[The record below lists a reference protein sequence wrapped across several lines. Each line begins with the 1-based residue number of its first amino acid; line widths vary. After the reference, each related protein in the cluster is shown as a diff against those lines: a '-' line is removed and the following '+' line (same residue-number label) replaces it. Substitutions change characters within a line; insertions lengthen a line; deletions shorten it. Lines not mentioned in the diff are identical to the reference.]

1 MDVTV
6 EGILQA
12 EDEIA
17 GKRLN
22 HKTNAE
28 LLMESL
34 RGNPLKVL
42 HPGMD
47 YVDGKFWLTIPRSR
61 IVMKQKGKKKDD
73 PYVPVSE
80 WHLLALNDER
90 EMFPYDEENLF
101 VHGYR
106 MPDSFMMY
114 KNGWEGDTP
123 WNYVEHSDTPPD
135 TFDLYLR
142 IRRVYEQYIEFAEE
156 VMYDIVTSWVMATY
170 VFQVFDNFAYLHFN
184 GTAASGKSQNL
195 RILKAIAYN
204 AQWTTNMTASNL
216 FRGIA
221 NNPGVW
227 CIDEAESF
235 RDERGQELRTILR
248 NGYKKGMDVKR
259 LAGKPDGTFEEHA
272 FATYSPKALA
282 SINVLDDTTSQ
293 RAIVI
298 GMRPAYRDIPYFNQ
312 EATEWSALRDDLYLW
327 SLYNARDIHSEW
339 MRLNGSQRTLINRAW
354 EVSAC
359 IVTVSHFAGGDTI
372 SAPVVK
378 WLESYFENVRAQQDA
393 NDLIRTLATALP
405 SVMNYIPARD
415 DWWYP
420 LSDIRDKLLDITDED
435 VSDKITT
442 RSIQRWLKPLG
453 LDKVRKAKGGKQ
465 IQLIEHEVRAVIK
478 DRRIDPLTEDVAW
491 AAGKVDYQTENK
503 RTNMQLQTGWET
515 DGDVG
520 QPETEGLLAE
530 YT

>member
-1 MDVTV
+1 MTEVTV
-6 EGILQA
+6 EGILNA
-12 EDEIA
+12 E
-17 GKRLN
+17 RLLLSPTPTLDV
-22 HKTNAE
+22 KTSAE

-34 RGNPLKVL
+34 QGTPLRVL

-47 YVDGKFWLTIPRSR
+47 YIDKKFWLTVPRSR
-61 IVMKQKGKKKDD
+61 IVMQKKGKGKDAE
-73 PYVPVSE
+73 YAPVQE
-80 WHLLALNDER
+80 WHLLALNDEK
-90 EMFPYDEENLF
+90 EMFPYDEENLYNRGF
-101 VHGYR
+101 R
-106 MPDSFMMY
+106 RPDSFMMY
-114 KNGWEGDTP
+114 KNGWDGSTPFDFVKGDT
-123 WNYVEHSDTPPD
+123 TPPD

-142 IRRVYEQYIEFAEE
+142 VRRVYEQYIEFADEAI
-156 VMYDIVTSWVMATY
+156 YDIVTSWVMATY

-227 CIDEAESF
+227 CIDEAETF
-235 RDERGQELRTILR
+235 HDERGQELRTILR

-282 SINVLDDTTSQ
+282 SINALDDTTSQ

-298 GMRPAYRDIPYFNQ
+298 GMRPAYRDIPYFDQ
-312 EATEWSALRDDLYLW
+312 DADEWTALRDDLYLW
-327 SLYNARDIHSEW
+327 SLYNARNIHAEW
-339 MRLNGSQRTLINRAW
+339 MRWNNHERTLINRAW

-359 IVTVSHFAGGDTI
+359 IVVLSDYVGGETI
-372 SAPVVK
+372 SGPVVL
-378 WLESYFENVRAQQDA
+378 WLERYFETVRQQQDA

-405 SVMNYIPARD
+405 SVMKYIPARD

-420 LSDIRDKLLDITDED
+420 LSAIRDKLLDITDED

-453 LDKVRKAKGGKQ
+453 LDTVRKAKGGKQ
-465 IQLIEHEVRAVIK
+465 IQLRESEVRAIIK
-478 DRRIDPLTEDVAW
+478 DRRIDLLPEDIAW
-491 AAGKVDYQTENK
+491 GAGKEDYQTEDK
-503 RTNMQLQTGWET
+503 RTDINLFTVW
-515 DGDVG
+515 GD
-520 QPETEGLLAE
+520 EDDDEG
-530 YT
+530 